1 MTDKKTSE
9 PKRKPYAKPSLKV
22 YGNVRDLTRSSTDG
36 RNRDINQFGSH
47 TRT

>member
-1 MTDKKTSE
+1 MTDKKGE

-22 YGNVRDLTRSSTDG
+22 YGNVRDLTRSSTAG
-36 RNRDINQFGSH
+36 RDRDINQGGIH